1 MQRNAIIELKN
12 ISKKWLK
19 GFKINGKKI
28 RNNKKNI
35 KFNDPTGRVN
45 ILSNVYKN
53 IDNYFNAKFIE
64 KNKRLT
70 YKTFDIIKKIN
81 NQL

>member
-1 MQRNAIIELKN
+1 MKNIELKN
-12 ISKKWLK
+12 ISNKWLK

-28 RNNKKNI
+28 QINEKNI
-35 KFNDPTGRVN
+35 KKNDPSGRIN

-53 IDNYFNAKFIE
+53 IDYYFNAKFIE

-70 YKTFDIIKKIN
+70 YKTFEIIKKIN